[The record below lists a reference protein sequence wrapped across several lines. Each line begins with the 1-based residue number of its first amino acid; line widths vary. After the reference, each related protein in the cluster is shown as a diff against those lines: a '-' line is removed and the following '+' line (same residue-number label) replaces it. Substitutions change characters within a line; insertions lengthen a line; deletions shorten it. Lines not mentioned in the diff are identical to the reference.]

1 MRKNCRGVNMD
12 IISVAGAA
20 NSQSGYEFPDYQQ
33 KIEQLQKQVD
43 NLQARMGK
51 SDDDQSDLAA
61 KQQKE
66 ELVQS
71 QISQIQMQ
79 IQRLETM
86 ANDRETKKVSS
97 EVIDASLA
105 LDSNNSD
112 TNSGNP
118 DAANGTAD
126 LTLTDKKLDILV

>member
-1 MRKNCRGVNMD
+1 MD

-20 NSQSGYEFPDYQQ
+20 NVQSGYEYPDYQQ

-43 NLQARMGK
+43 NLQTRAGK
-51 SDDDQSDLAA
+51 TGDDQPDAAA
-61 KQQKE
+61 KMQKE
-66 ELVQS
+66 EMIQS

-86 ANDRETKKVSS
+86 ASDRETKKVSS
-97 EVIDASLA
+97 EVIDASFA
-105 LDSNNSD
+105 AASTAPDAN
-112 TNSGNP
+112 TGNP